1 MQAMAHLEQRQ
12 ALEKKKEVETLPPGL
27 RRIML
32 VFKEYSSKFRN
43 RKKLEGLGRKI
54 RMRGTNLDLFIST

>member
-32 VFKEYSSKFRN
+32 VFKEYLRKFRYL
-43 RKKLEGLGRKI
+43 KTFKGMEGNYG
-54 RMRGTNLDLFIST
+54 